1 MIKQLIAF
9 SIFSFGTF
17 ALCAQELVLNLE
29 DVVNRAMTESLR
41 SEQVQNDIQ
50 IAQWQ
55 YKAYKSGFLP
65 QVALNASLPN
75 LNRSLE
81 QITLPDGTDAFVSRS
96 QASYTA
102 DVEIRQNIGLTGG
115 SLFVRSNLQRIDL
128 FGNNSNT
135 SYLSSPLN
143 VSLSQPLLGFNA
155 MRWQR
160 KLEPVRYQF
169 NQLLAVEARE
179 NIRLESARL
188 YYEVLIN
195 QINEEVAQKSKSVQ
209 DTIFRISQG
218 RFEMGKI
225 AENDLLKIELIVLNA
240 EIEWERSKLD
250 LDLSMRELKDY
261 LRLSRDT
268 EVTLLL
274 EEDFPLIEVNQEAA
288 IQLAQNNQSSV
299 VQRNLQQLESE
310 QMIAQAR
317 AGRRPVIDVFASYGL
332 AQSASDVESVYQN
345 PQDRQLFT
353 VQFNVPIYDF
363 GRAKAE
369 AQAAILTARNTQLTI
384 ELDRLEFDR
393 QLISNVRL
401 FKFLQDQLIL
411 AKQRDLVAAKG
422 FEITRQRFLIGKI
435 TITDYQ
441 LALQEKTSSKQQYLN
456 ALRNFWT
463 GYYNIRSLT
472 HYDWIENKAIE

>member
-1 MIKQLIAF
+1 MIKQIIAF
-9 SIFSFGTF
+9 SILSISAFN
-17 ALCAQELVLNLE
+17 LCAQELIFNLE
-29 DVVNRAMTESLR
+29 DVVNRAMTQSLR
-41 SEQVQNDIQ
+41 SEQVQNDIL
-50 IAQWQ
+50 IAQWR
-55 YKAYKSGFLP
+55 YKSYKSGFLP

-75 LNRSLE
+75 INRSLE
-81 QITLPDGTDAFVSRS
+81 QITLPDGSDAFVGRS

-102 DVEIRQNIGLTGG
+102 DLEIRQNIGLTGG
-115 SLFVRSNLQRIDL
+115 SIFVRSNLQRIDL
-128 FGNNSNT
+128 FGDNSSR

-160 KLEPVRYQF
+160 KLEPVRYEF
-169 NQLLAVEARE
+169 NKLLAVEARE

-195 QINEEVAQKSKSVQ
+195 QINEEVANKSKSAQ
-209 DTIFRISQG
+209 DTIYRISQG

-240 EIEWERSKLD
+240 EIEWERSKMD

-261 LRLSRDT
+261 LRLSRDA

-288 IQLAQNNQSSV
+288 IQLAQQNQSSV
-299 VQRNLQQLESE
+299 VQRDLQRLESE
-310 QMIAQAR
+310 QLIAQAK

-332 AQSASDVESVYQN
+332 TQSSSEFETVYDN
-345 PQDRQLFT
+345 PPDRQLFT

-363 GRAKAE
+363 GRAKAD
-369 AQAAILTARNTQLTI
+369 AQAAILSARNIQLSI
-384 ELDRLEFDR
+384 ELDQLEFDR
-393 QLISNVRL
+393 LLISKVRM

-411 AKQRDLVAAKG
+411 AKQRDVVAAKG

-463 GYYNIRSLT
+463 GYYDIRSLT